1 VTDALLALD
10 GVVKRFGG
18 LVAVDHVS
26 LAVKAG
32 EIVGLIGPNGAGKTT
47 LFNVISGF
55 LRPDAGRV
63 RLFGGD
69 VTGVS
74 PPGMADRGVARTFQ
88 KVRLFAGMTVL
99 EHAMVACHPWTRRG
113 LIAAVLG
120 VPSPSEEERRIA
132 GAAADALAFA
142 GLADVADAEPLT
154 LPFGRQRLV
163 EIARALAQR
172 PKLLLLDEPAAG
184 LNTFETRALSG
195 LIRRIQATGVTVVLI
210 EHDMS
215 LVMEVS
221 SRVVALNFGTKI
233 ADAEPAAVQRN
244 LAVIDAYLG
253 VRQWSRRSASRP
265 VSP

>member
-1 VTDALLALD
+1 VSRELLAVE

-18 LVAVDHVS
+18 LVAVDRVS
-26 LAVKAG
+26 LAVAAG

-63 RLFGGD
+63 RLGGAD
-69 VTGVS
+69 VGGVP
-74 PPGMADRGVARTFQ
+74 PPGMADRGLARTFQ

-113 LIAAVLG
+113 LLSAVLG
-120 VPSPSEEERRIA
+120 LPSPAEEERRVRQ
-132 GAAADALAFA
+132 AAWEALEFT
-142 GLADVADAEPLT
+142 GLADVAGLDPLT

-172 PKLLLLDEPAAG
+172 PTLLLVDEPAAG
-184 LNTFETRALSG
+184 LNTFETQALSG
-195 LIRRIQATGVTVVLI
+195 LIRRIREAGVTVLLI

-215 LVMEVS
+215 LVMDVS
-221 SRVVALNFGTKI
+221 DRVAVLNFGTKI
-233 ADAEPAAVQRN
+233 ADARPAEVQQDP
-244 LAVIDAYLG
+244 AVIEAYLG
-253 VRQWSRRSASRP
+253 ARQWSRESARRGAGR
-265 VSP
+265 